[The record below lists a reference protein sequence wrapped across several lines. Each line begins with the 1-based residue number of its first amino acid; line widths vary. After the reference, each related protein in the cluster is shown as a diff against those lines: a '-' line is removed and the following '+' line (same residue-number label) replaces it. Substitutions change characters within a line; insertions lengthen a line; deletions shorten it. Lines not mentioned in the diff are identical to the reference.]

1 LALSDGVPDADGL
14 AFISPL
20 ELEQDVAMA
29 ISSSS
34 GTDLQSSGSE
44 FVVRN
49 DRHNDTRAER
59 KVDRHDDTRA
69 ERKVDRHDMSK
80 PDFKPDRHDKSKP
93 DFKADRHDNT
103 RPERKVDRHERLRD
117 VDVMEYLNEEYNPTE
132 VPSEGMLAHLDRN
145 PRIAELAFWER
156 SGLWTSR
163 PVDYLVGHLVNKP
176 KHEQDLESDSF
187 THLRYFQETE
197 KFFEDILIDDR
208 DKDRIIND
216 CKKKYDLG
224 S

>member
-1 LALSDGVPDADGL
+1 MALSDGVPDVDGL

-44 FVVRN
+44 FVVRV
-49 DRHNDTRAER
+49 DRHN
-59 KVDRHDDTRA
+59 K
-69 ERKVDRHDMSK
+69 SK

-93 DFKADRHDNT
+93 DYKPDRHDDTRPERQVDRHDAT
-103 RPERKVDRHERLRD
+103 RPERKVDRHERLTD

-132 VPSEGMLAHLDRN
+132 VPTEGMLAHLDRN

-197 KFFEDILIDDR
+197 KFFEDTLIDDR